1 MGARDNQNSANGG
14 SCYCKNPAVHGGSIK
29 RAERKRRHAKAATGT
44 AVFLEPG
51 DEAHFL
57 IGPDGLVW
65 HSSWS
70 PRPEL
75 EKKREAYTR
84 AYELGRAGV
93 LEENVALGKRF

>member
-29 RAERKRRHAKAATGT
+29 ATEKAREGQRMD
-44 AVFLEPG
+44 EPG

>member
-1 MGARDNQNSANGG
+1 MVPFR
-14 SCYCKNPAVHGGSIK
+14 IK
-29 RAERKRRHAKAATGT
+29 KFVAKSRLSLPG
-44 AVFLEPG
+44 LQIEPG

-65 HSSWS
+65 HTSWS

-93 LEENVALGKRF
+93 LEENVAVGKRFLKG